1 MEKFNKEVYNA
12 KFETNEKGEL
22 KQNVRNTLKADLVKA
37 FSEYL
42 TENGIEN
49 LQTKEGLVIELANE
63 TLGAIPTVLNFTM
76 KSLDYDVSGAH
87 DEFVEYTIAKAEKAE
102 KKRLE
107 AEKRMKEKEKTAT
120 K

>member
-22 KQNVRNTLKADLVKA
+22 KQNVRNTLKADLMKA
-37 FSEYL
+37 FSEFL
-42 TENGIEN
+42 IENGVEN

-63 TLGAIPTVLNFTM
+63 ILGAIPAVLNFTM

-87 DEFVEYTIAKAEKAE
+87 DEFVQYQAEKLAKAE

-107 AEKRMKEKEKTAT
+107 TEKRMKEKEKTAT